1 MESSSMASA
10 FEMNGKTF
18 HQKKWAFSLN
28 ELATS
33 FQFVARV
40 VISLVLVWSSLD
52 LDSLLGVGKLI
63 NGLKIV
69 TVKKFNCQISLKVTS
84 LKHYNTNDVSAQ
96 LDLSLI
102 TNDRLF
108 FAETVNVLVCLRD
121 WMKSSHSC
129 LIARAVDWWMTSVFL
144 LDS

>member
-1 MESSSMASA
+1 
-10 FEMNGKTF
+10 
-18 HQKKWAFSLN
+18 
-28 ELATS
+28 
-33 FQFVARV
+33 
-40 VISLVLVWSSLD
+40 
-52 LDSLLGVGKLI
+52 LI

-129 LIARAVDWWMTSVFL
+129 LIARAVD
-144 LDS
+144 